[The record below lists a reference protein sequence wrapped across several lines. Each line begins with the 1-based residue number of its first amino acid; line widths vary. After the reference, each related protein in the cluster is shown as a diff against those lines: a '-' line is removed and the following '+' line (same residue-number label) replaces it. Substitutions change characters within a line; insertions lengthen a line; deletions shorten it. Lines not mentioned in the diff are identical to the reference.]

1 MKADQVAS
9 SLACGVMQLL
19 KFIAALALLVS
30 FFLPL
35 SSCREHSEGIVADE
49 AHESAMQAPVLY
61 PYAKENFSRAGGW
74 VMLAGLCGPF
84 IVWVGLWAG
93 RGHALRALLR
103 VFEMFVIFITL
114 IMLAVVLFFSERMQS
129 GGYVAAF
136 GLLLY
141 LLNLSS
147 EYLGMLWRHTRM
159 GTHGADTTN
168 ERADES

>member
-1 MKADQVAS
+1 MSADHVPR
-9 SLACGVMQLL
+9 SLACGVMQFL

-35 SSCREHSEGIVADE
+35 SSCREQVDMNKSNETAE
-49 AHESAMQAPVLY
+49 ALVQAPVLY

-159 GTHGADTTN
+159 GRHVLGEAD